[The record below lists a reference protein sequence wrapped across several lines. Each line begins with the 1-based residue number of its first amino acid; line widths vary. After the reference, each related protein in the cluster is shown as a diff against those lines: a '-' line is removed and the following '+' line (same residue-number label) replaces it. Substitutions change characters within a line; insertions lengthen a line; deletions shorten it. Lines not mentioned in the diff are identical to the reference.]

1 MARPA
6 QQRRTPPPTGA
17 ATGAGLSLLLTSE
30 EEALMREAGFAN
42 VELFYSAFSFMWW
55 VAKA

>member
-6 QQRRTPPPTGA
+6 EQRRTLPPTGA
-17 ATGAGLSLLLTSE
+17 AMGAGLPLLLASE

-42 VELFYSAFSFMWW
+42 VELFYSAFSFMCW